1 MRACLHCEFK
11 VCWLSQRP
19 SGRWTIPAV
28 LQWVL
33 SELPDHGFETA
44 LAKGR
49 NPNPK
54 FNGSDVAMRLSL
66 AFLLSA
72 ASVLLSPL
80 EASAADPNL
89 SIILPRGGQRGTEQV
104 FRFSGA
110 RLQDA
115 EQVLF
120 YEPGF
125 EVLEI
130 KAADENNIDVKVK
143 IAPDCAIGEH
153 TAQVRTKSGISDY
166 RTFFVGALP
175 TVEEKE
181 PNTDF
186 AAPQAVDLNV
196 TVSGTVAN
204 EDVDYYVV
212 NATKGQRISVEVEGM
227 RFGQTLFDP
236 YIAILND
243 KRFELSAVD
252 DSPLVKQ
259 DAATSIIAPE
269 DGKYIVEMRDSGYGG
284 DGNCRYRL
292 HIGTFPR
299 PTAAYPAGGKAGE
312 ALDITFI
319 GDASGPIA
327 KNVTFPAEGAE
338 ATVYIEDA
346 SGIAPS
352 GHVLRVSPNPNAME
366 AEPNNGFENATVVAA
381 FPSSFNGILQEPGD
395 VDIFKFTAKAG
406 QVFEVECYGRRI
418 RSPIDPVMNL
428 YKATGEGITGND
440 DSRGPDSYFRW
451 QIPADGDYAL
461 RIADHLNRG
470 GAEFTYRVEFQEV
483 KPSLNLGI
491 PRVARYSQSR
501 QQIFVPRGNRY
512 ATLIS
517 AERINFGGELTID
530 GLQLPP
536 GITIVAPPMAANMNV
551 MPVVFEAAADAPLA
565 GALVDFKMKPTDA
578 ALAAV
583 SGRFQNRA
591 DFVIAGPGQSLYVW
605 KDVDRLPVAVTE
617 ELPFT
622 LEIVQPNVPIVRNG
636 MMMPKIVAKK
646 KEGWDENIQVQFPYR
661 PPGIGANS
669 EISIPKGQTEG
680 LYQIN
685 ADANAAIGKWPIFAL
700 GYANINGAAW
710 GSTQMATMEIAEPY
724 VGLTVQRSSV
734 EQGKETDVVVEVQVL
749 KELKAPAVV
758 TLLGLPHKVT
768 AEPLQITAETKE
780 LVFKVKTA
788 ADSPEGTHKNVFCQ
802 VTIVENNENIVH
814 ARVGDSEL
822 RIDKPLPMPTAA
834 PMPAPMPAAV
844 AAAPAPMPAPPVEKR
859 LTRLE
864 KLRLESQKKAG
875 GAPAAP

>member
-1 MRACLHCEFK
+1 
-11 VCWLSQRP
+11 
-19 SGRWTIPAV
+19 
-28 LQWVL
+28 
-33 SELPDHGFETA
+33 
-44 LAKGR
+44 
-49 NPNPK
+49 
-54 FNGSDVAMRLSL
+54 MRLSL
-66 AFLLSA
+66 AVVLVIA
-72 ASVLLSPL
+72 AAFISPL
-80 EASAADPNL
+80 WAVAADPNL
-89 SIILPRGGQRGTEQV
+89 SIIVPRGGQRGTEQV
-104 FRFSGA
+104 FRFAGA
-110 RLQDA
+110 RLDDA
-115 EQVLF
+115 EEILF

-130 KAADENNIDVKVK
+130 KPADANNIDVKVR
-143 IAPDCAIGEH
+143 IAADCAVGEH

-186 AAPQAVDLNV
+186 AAPQAIDLNV
-196 TVSGTVAN
+196 TVSGTVDN
-204 EDVDYYVV
+204 EDVDYYLV

-236 YIAILND
+236 YIAILNE

-269 DGKYIVEMRDSGYGG
+269 DGKYIIEMRDSGYGG

-299 PTAAYPAGGKAGE
+299 PTAVYPSGGKAGE
-312 ALDITFI
+312 TAELTFI
-319 GDASGPIA
+319 GDANGPISKSVA
-327 KNVTFPAEGAE
+327 FPAEGVE
-338 ATVYIEDA
+338 TTVYIEDA
-346 SGIAPS
+346 NGITPS
-352 GHVLRVSPNPNAME
+352 GHVLRVSPNPNALE
-366 AEPNNGFENATVVAA
+366 AEPNNGFDNATVVPI

-395 VDIFKFTAKAG
+395 VDVFKFTGKAG
-406 QVFEVECYGRRI
+406 QVFEVECFGRRI

-428 YKATGEGITGND
+428 YKASGEGITGND

-470 GAEFTYRVEFQEV
+470 GAQFTYRVEFQEV

-501 QQIFVPRGNRY
+501 QQIFVPKGNRY

-517 AERINFGGELTID
+517 ADRVNFGGELTID
-530 GLQLPP
+530 GVQLPA

-551 MPVVFEAAADAPLA
+551 MPVVFEAAPDAVLA
-565 GALVDFKMKPTDA
+565 GALVDFRMKPTDP
-578 ALAAV
+578 ALNIV
-583 SGRFQNRA
+583 GRFQNRA

-605 KDVDRLPVAVTE
+605 KDVDRLPVAVTDE
-617 ELPFT
+617 IPFH

-636 MMMPKIVAKK
+636 MMMLKIVAKK
-646 KEGWDENIQVQFPYR
+646 KEGWDENIQIQFPYR

-685 ADANAAIGKWPIFAL
+685 ADANAAIGKWPVFAL
-700 GYANINGAAW
+700 GYASINGAAW
-710 GSTQMATMEIAEPY
+710 ASTQMATLEVAEPY
-724 VGLTVQRSSV
+724 VAMTVQRSSV
-734 EQGKETDVVVEVQVL
+734 EQGKETEVVVEVQVL
-749 KELKAPAVV
+749 KELKAPAQV
-758 TLLGLPHKVT
+758 TLVGLPHKVT
-768 AEPLQITAETKE
+768 AEPLQVTADTKE
-780 LVFKVKTA
+780 LVFKLKTA
-788 ADSPEGTHKNVFCQ
+788 ADSPEGTHKNIFCQ
-802 VTIVENNENIVH
+802 VTVIENNENIVH

-822 RIDKPLPMPTAA
+822 RIDKPLPMPTVA
-834 PMPAPMPAAV
+834 PTPAPMPVAV
-844 AAAPAPMPAPPVEKR
+844 AVAAPAPVAPPAEKR

-864 KLRLESQKKAG
+864 KLRLESQKK
-875 GAPAAP
+875 PAAGAAP

>member
-1 MRACLHCEFK
+1 MRPFERDGFHFPEFLGRVLAMRFSLAGLCSFVALCLT
-11 VCWLSQRP
+11 S
-19 SGRWTIPAV
+19 TV
-28 LQWVL
+28 LQ
-33 SELPDHGFETA
+33 
-44 LAKGR
+44 
-49 NPNPK
+49 
-54 FNGSDVAMRLSL
+54 
-66 AFLLSA
+66 
-72 ASVLLSPL
+72 
-80 EASAADPNL
+80 AADPNL
-89 SIILPRGGQRGTEQV
+89 SIIMPRGAQRGTEQV

-110 RLQDA
+110 RLGDA
-115 EQVLF
+115 EQILF

-130 KAADENNIDVKVK
+130 KAADANNIDVKVK
-143 IAPDCAIGEH
+143 IAPECALGEH

-175 TVEEKE
+175 GVDEKE

-186 AAPQAVDLNV
+186 ATPQAIDLNV
-196 TVSGTVAN
+196 TVSGTVEN
-204 EDVDYYVV
+204 EDVDYFVV

-236 YIAILND
+236 YVAILND

-252 DSPLVKQ
+252 DSPLLRQ

-299 PTAAYPAGGKAGE
+299 PTAVYPAGGKAGE
-312 ALDITFI
+312 QLEATFI
-319 GDASGPIA
+319 GDAAGP
-327 KNVTFPAEGAE
+327 VTKPVALPNDGTMET
-338 ATVYIEDA
+338 TVYVDDA
-346 SGIAPS
+346 NGITPS
-352 GHVLRVSPNPNAME
+352 GHVLRISPDPNALE

-381 FPSSFNGILQEPGD
+381 FPAAFNGILQEPGD
-395 VDIFKFTAKAG
+395 VDMFKFTAKAG
-406 QVFEVECYGRRI
+406 QVFEVECFGRRI

-428 YKATGEGITGND
+428 YKANGEGITGND

-451 QIPADGDYAL
+451 QVPADGEYTI

-470 GAEFTYRVEFQEV
+470 GAEFTYRVEFQQV
-483 KPSLNLGI
+483 VPSLNVGI

-501 QQIFVPRGNRY
+501 QQIFVPKGNRY

-517 AERINFGGELTID
+517 ADRLNFGGELTID
-530 GLQLPP
+530 GLQLPA
-536 GITIVAPPMAANMNV
+536 GITMTAPPMAANMNV
-551 MPVVFEAAADAPLA
+551 MPVVFEAAPDAALA
-565 GALVDFKMKPTDA
+565 GALVDFKMKATDPN
-578 ALAAV
+578 LSV
-583 SGRFQNRA
+583 SGRFTNRA

-617 ELPFT
+617 ELPFH
-622 LEIVQPNVPIVRNG
+622 LEIVQQSVPIVRNG
-636 MMMPKIVAKK
+636 LMMLKIVAKK
-646 KEGWDENIQVQFPYR
+646 KEGWDENIQIQFPYR

-669 EISIPKGQTEG
+669 EISIPKGQTEA
-680 LYQIN
+680 LYQLN

-700 GYANINGAAW
+700 GYADINGAAW
-710 GSTQMATMEIAEPY
+710 ASTQMATLEVAEPY

-749 KELKAPAVV
+749 KELKVPATV
-758 TLLGLPHKVT
+758 TLVGLPHKVT
-768 AEPLQITAETKE
+768 AEPLQITPETKE

-788 ADSPEGTHKNVFCQ
+788 TDSPEGTHKNVFCQ
-802 VTIVENNENIVH
+802 VTVTENNESIVH

-834 PMPAPMPAAV
+834 PMPDPMPVA
-844 AAAPAPMPAPPVEKR
+844 AAAPAPMPAAPPAEKR

-864 KLRLESQKKAG
+864 KLRLESQKKTG
-875 GAPAAP
+875 EAPKQ

>member
-1 MRACLHCEFK
+1 
-11 VCWLSQRP
+11 
-19 SGRWTIPAV
+19 
-28 LQWVL
+28 
-33 SELPDHGFETA
+33 
-44 LAKGR
+44 
-49 NPNPK
+49 
-54 FNGSDVAMRLSL
+54 MRLSL
-66 AFLLSA
+66 AGVLTLVA
-72 ASVLLSPL
+72 AVLSPML
-80 EASAADPNL
+80 ASAADPTL

-104 FRFSGA
+104 FRFTGA
-110 RLQDA
+110 RLDDA
-115 EQVLF
+115 AEILF

-130 KAADENNIDVKVK
+130 KPADANNIDVKVR
-143 IAPDCAIGEH
+143 IAPDCALGEH

-175 TVEEKE
+175 AVEEKE

-186 AAPQAVDLNV
+186 AAPQDVELNV
-196 TVSGTVAN
+196 TVSGTVDN
-204 EDVDYYVV
+204 EDVDYYRVK
-212 NATKGQRISVEVEGM
+212 ATKGQRISVEVEAM

-243 KRFELSAVD
+243 KRFELAAED

-269 DGKYIVEMRDSGYGG
+269 DGVYIVEMRDSGYGG
-284 DGNCRYRL
+284 DGNSRYRL

-299 PTAAYPAGGKAGE
+299 PTAVFPPGGKAGE
-312 ALDITFI
+312 TIDVTFI
-319 GDASGPIA
+319 GDANGPIT
-327 KNVTFPAEGAE
+327 KSVVFPADGSIET
-338 ATVYIEDA
+338 TVYIDDA
-346 SGIAPS
+346 NGITPS
-352 GHVLRVSPNPNAME
+352 GHVLSVSPYPNALE
-366 AEPNNGFENATVVAA
+366 AEPNNGFENATVVAE
-381 FPSSFNGILQEPGD
+381 FPASFNGILQEPGD
-395 VDIFKFTAKAG
+395 VDIFRFTAKAG

-418 RSPIDPVMNL
+418 RSPIDTVMNL

-451 QIPADGDYAL
+451 QIPADGDYAI

-491 PRVARYSQSR
+491 PRLARYSQTR
-501 QQIFVPRGNRY
+501 QQVYVPKGNRF

-517 AERINFGGELTID
+517 AERLNFGGELTID
-530 GLQLPP
+530 GVELPA
-536 GITIVAPPMAANMNV
+536 GITMVAPPMAANMNV

-565 GALVDFKMKPTDA
+565 GALVDFHMKATDA
-578 ALAAV
+578 AV
-583 SGRFQNRA
+583 NVTGRFKNRA

-605 KDVDRLPVAVTE
+605 KDVERLPVAVVD
-617 ELPFT
+617 ELPFHI
-622 LEIVQPNVPIVRNG
+622 EIVQPTVPIVRNG
-636 MMMPKIVAKK
+636 MMMLKIVAKK

-669 EISIPKGQTEG
+669 EITIAKGQTEA

-700 GYANINGAAW
+700 GSANVNGAAW
-710 GSTQMATMEIAEPY
+710 ASTQMATLEVAEPY

-734 EQGKETDVVVEVQVL
+734 EQGKETEILVDVQVL
-749 KELKAPAVV
+749 KELKTPAQVI
-758 TLLGLPHKVT
+758 LLGLPHKVT

-780 LVFKVKTA
+780 LVFKVITA

-802 VTIVENNENIVH
+802 VTVMENNESIVH

-822 RIDKPLPMPTAA
+822 RIDKPLPMPVAV

-844 AAAPAPMPAPPVEKR
+844 VAAAPMPAAPPAEKR

-864 KLRLESQKKAG
+864 KLRLESQKNAG
-875 GAPAAP
+875 AGAAP

>member
-1 MRACLHCEFK
+1 MLSIVAQLPRHGLDRLEQWEGIPLTDFNGRDFAMRFSLAGIL
-11 VCWLSQRP
+11 VIVA
-19 SGRWTIPAV
+19 T
-28 LQWVL
+28 VL
-33 SELPDHGFETA
+33 SP
-44 LAKGR
+44 
-49 NPNPK
+49 
-54 FNGSDVAMRLSL
+54 
-66 AFLLSA
+66 
-72 ASVLLSPL
+72 VL
-80 EASAADPNL
+80 ASAADPNL

-104 FRFSGA
+104 FRFAGA
-110 RLQDA
+110 RLDDA
-115 EQVLF
+115 QEILF

-130 KAADENNIDVKVK
+130 KPVDANNIDVKVR
-143 IAPDCAIGEH
+143 ISPDCALGEH

-186 AAPQAVDLNV
+186 AVPQPIEMNV
-196 TVSGTVAN
+196 TVSGTVEN
-204 EDVDYYVV
+204 EDVDYFLVS
-212 NATKGQRISVEVEGM
+212 ATKGQRISVEVEGM

-252 DSPLVKQ
+252 DSPLLKQ

-299 PTAAYPAGGKAGE
+299 PNTAYPAGGKAGE
-312 ALDITFI
+312 SVEVTFI
-319 GDASGPIA
+319 GDAAGPVM
-327 KNVTFPAEGAE
+327 KPVMLPADGTLE
-338 ATVYIEDA
+338 TMVYVDDA
-346 SGIAPS
+346 NGITPS
-352 GHVLRVSPNPNAME
+352 PHVLRVSPNPNSLE

-381 FPSSFNGILQEPGD
+381 FPASFNGILQEPGD
-395 VDIFKFTAKAG
+395 VDIFKFTGKVG
-406 QVFEVECYGRRI
+406 QVFEVECFGRRI

-428 YKATGEGITGND
+428 YKANGEGITGND

-483 KPSLNLGI
+483 KPSLNVGI

-501 QQIFVPRGNRY
+501 QQIFVPKGNRY

-517 AERINFGGELTID
+517 ADRLNFGGELTID

-536 GITIVAPPMAANMNV
+536 GVTIIAPPMAANMNV
-551 MPVVFEAAADAPLA
+551 MPVVFEATPEAALA
-565 GALVDFKMKPTDA
+565 GALVDFRLKATDPN
-578 ALAAV
+578 LNV
-583 SGRFQNRA
+583 SGRFTNRA

-605 KDVDRLPVAVTE
+605 KDVERLPVAVTE
-617 ELPFT
+617 ELPFH

-636 MMMPKIVAKK
+636 MMMLKVVAKK
-646 KEGWDENIQVQFPYR
+646 KAGWDENIQLQFPYR

-685 ADANAAIGKWPIFAL
+685 ADANAAIGKWPIFVL
-700 GYANINGAAW
+700 GYAGIKGAAW
-710 GSTQMATMEIAEPY
+710 ASSQMATLDIAEPY

-734 EQGKETDVVVEVQVL
+734 EQGKQTEVVVEVSVL
-749 KELKAPAVV
+749 KELKSPAQV

-768 AEPLQITAETKE
+768 AEPLQITADTKE
-780 LVFKVKTA
+780 LVFKVTTA
-788 ADSPEGTHKNVFCQ
+788 VDSPEGTHKNIFCQ
-802 VTIVENNENIVH
+802 VTVMENNESIVH

-834 PMPAPMPAAV
+834 PEPAPMPV
-844 AAAPAPMPAPPVEKR
+844 AAAAPVPMPVAPPAEKR

-875 GAPAAP
+875 GDGTP

>member
-1 MRACLHCEFK
+1 
-11 VCWLSQRP
+11 
-19 SGRWTIPAV
+19 
-28 LQWVL
+28 
-33 SELPDHGFETA
+33 
-44 LAKGR
+44 
-49 NPNPK
+49 
-54 FNGSDVAMRLSL
+54 MRLSL
-66 AFLLSA
+66 AVVLVIA
-72 ASVLLSPL
+72 AAFISPL
-80 EASAADPNL
+80 LAVAADPNL
-89 SIILPRGGQRGTEQV
+89 SIIVPRGGQRGTEQV
-104 FRFSGA
+104 FRFAGA
-110 RLQDA
+110 RLDDA
-115 EQVLF
+115 QEILF

-130 KAADENNIDVKVK
+130 KPADANNIDVKVR
-143 IAPDCAIGEH
+143 IAADCAVGEH

-186 AAPQAVDLNV
+186 AAPQAIDLNV
-196 TVSGTVAN
+196 TVSGTVDN
-204 EDVDYYVV
+204 EDVDYYLV

-236 YIAILND
+236 YIAILNE

-269 DGKYIVEMRDSGYGG
+269 DGKYIIEMRDSGYGG

-299 PTAAYPAGGKAGE
+299 PTAVYPSGGKAGE
-312 ALDITFI
+312 TAELTFI
-319 GDASGPIA
+319 GDANGPISKSVA
-327 KNVTFPAEGAE
+327 FPAEGVE
-338 ATVYIEDA
+338 TTVYIEDA
-346 SGIAPS
+346 NGITPS
-352 GHVLRVSPNPNAME
+352 GHVLRVSPNPNALE
-366 AEPNNGFENATVVAA
+366 AEPNNGFDNATVVPT

-395 VDIFKFTAKAG
+395 VDIFKFTGKTG
-406 QVFEVECYGRRI
+406 QVFEVECFGRRI

-470 GAEFTYRVEFQEV
+470 GAQFTYRVEFQEV

-501 QQIFVPRGNRY
+501 QQIFVPKGNRY

-517 AERINFGGELTID
+517 ADRVNFGGELTID
-530 GLQLPP
+530 GVQLPA
-536 GITIVAPPMAANMNV
+536 GITMVAPPMAANMNV
-551 MPVVFEAAADAPLA
+551 MPVVFEAAPDAVLA
-565 GALVDFKMKPTDA
+565 GALVDFRMKPTDP
-578 ALAAV
+578 ALNIV
-583 SGRFQNRA
+583 GRFQNRA

-605 KDVDRLPVAVTE
+605 KDVDRLPVAVTDE
-617 ELPFT
+617 IPFH

-636 MMMPKIVAKK
+636 MMMLKIVAKK
-646 KEGWDENIQVQFPYR
+646 KEGWDENIQIQFPYR

-669 EISIPKGQTEG
+669 EISIPEGQTEG

-685 ADANAAIGKWPIFAL
+685 ADANAAIGKWPVFAL
-700 GYANINGAAW
+700 GYASINGAAW
-710 GSTQMATMEIAEPY
+710 ASTQMATLEVAEPY
-724 VGLTVQRSSV
+724 VGMTVQRSSV
-734 EQGKETDVVVEVQVL
+734 EQGKETEVVVEVQVL
-749 KELKAPAVV
+749 KELKAPAQV
-758 TLLGLPHKVT
+758 TLVGLPHKVT
-768 AEPLQITAETKE
+768 AEPLQVTADTKE

-788 ADSPEGTHKNVFCQ
+788 ADSPEGTHKNIFCQ
-802 VTIVENNENIVH
+802 VTVVENNESIVH

-822 RIDKPLPMPTAA
+822 RIDKPLPMPTVAPTLA
-834 PMPAPMPAAV
+834 PMPVAV
-844 AAAPAPMPAPPVEKR
+844 AVAAPAPVAPPAEKR

-864 KLRLESQKKAG
+864 KLRLESQKK
-875 GAPAAP
+875 PAAGAAP